1 MGDYPHHHFFKEIK
15 MTIQTLITTV
25 TTEKP
30 NSFGNA
36 KLVGFVNEVE
46 ANVAEQLQVH
56 LPIYTVDD
64 LSKELLA
71 PSPYDMMYIS
81 YLKAKIDY
89 ANEEY
94 ASYQLNAEQ
103 YMQDFEDFVDWIV
116 RTKQV
121 QDNRKMPR
129 RFRHVY

>member
-1 MGDYPHHHFFKEIK
+1 
-15 MTIQTLITTV
+15 MTIQALITKITA
-25 TTEKP
+25 EKP

-56 LPIYTVDD
+56 LPTYTTSD
-64 LSKELLA
+64 LTPELLA
-71 PSPYDMMYIS
+71 PSPYDMLYVS
-81 YLKAKIDY
+81 YLKAMIDY

-103 YMQDFEDFVDWIV
+103 HNQDFSDFVDWVV